1 MLLGTHG
8 FGQHTVSIPLPG
20 GAAAI
25 TADVYGSGDQAVVLA
40 HGGRF
45 DKSSWREQATALANA
60 GYMAVAIQFRG
71 DHPNPDGTPGSFGA
85 AEDNAMDV
93 LAAFRYCH
101 HRGAKT
107 VSAIGGS
114 FGGDAV
120 ADADVLSKPGE
131 VERIVLLGSSGGD
144 HPELLTGRKLFLVA
158 RGDTSGSSGPRLPA
172 ISAAY
177 ARTPQPKRLVV
188 VEGAAHAQFLFANS
202 QGPSVF
208 KQILQF
214 LSEP

>member
-1 MLLGTHG
+1 MLLGTHA
-8 FGQHTVSIPLPG
+8 FAQHTVSIPLPG
-20 GAAAI
+20 GAEAI
-25 TADVYGSGDQAVVLA
+25 TADVYGSADRAVVLA

-45 DKSSWREQATALANA
+45 DKASWREQATALANA

-93 LAAFRYCH
+93 LAAVQYCH
-101 HRGAKT
+101 YLGAKN

-114 FGGDAV
+114 FGVDAV

-131 VERIVLLGSSGGD
+131 IDRIVLLGSDGGD
-144 HPELLTGRKLFLVA
+144 HPEKLRARTLYLVA

-177 ARTPQPKRLVV
+177 ARTPQPKSLVV
-188 VEGAAHAQFLFANS
+188 VEGSAHAQFLFTTS
-202 QGPSVF
+202 QGPSVL